1 MRKGKSFV
9 KARSR
14 GVDLGS
20 QHREGR
26 IQGEESEQERWSE
39 QANRYRRRII
49 TGHCSLK

>member
-20 QHREGR
+20 QHRGSQGGKDSGR
-26 IQGEESEQERWSE
+26 RERARE
-39 QANRYRRRII
+39 ME
-49 TGHCSLK
+49 